1 MKNKTLSIIVPAYN
15 EEETIELFFD
25 EVNAQTVDLPLD
37 KTFYFI
43 NDGSSDRTL
52 DVIKMLSQKHPNVKY
67 ISFSRNF
74 GKEAALLAG
83 LRAASGDFVTVMDA
97 DLQDPPSMLKEMYHK
112 IQEGYDIVGTRRISR
127 KDEPFIRSL
136 FARAF
141 YKIMNTISSTKWW
154 MALETIA

>member
-25 EVNAQTVDLPLD
+25 EVNAQTLDLPLD

-52 DVIKMLSQKHPNVKY
+52 DVIKTLSQKHSNVKY

-97 DLQDPPSMLKEMYHK
+97 DLQDPQICS
-112 IQEGYDIVGTRRISR
+112 TRCMISF
-127 KDEPFIRSL
+127 KKVTILWEHEEFHGKMSPLFVQFLLELFIRL
-136 FARAF
+136 
-141 YKIMNTISSTKWW
+141 
-154 MALETIA
+154 